1 MYRWA
6 FRATKTAIQAAYTY
20 FEPFH
25 SSLYQCIPLEQ
36 ATFGPGSSLV
46 IFILSNTKHLLIIAE
61 PAVPLQYW
69 HISVSCKTITYLL
82 IQPLFPLPS
91 VSSVC
96 ISVQLCLFLCS
107 FKDEVEWIVSMKDI
121 NKIPWIGVRK
131 ELLWTQVGILEP
143 LNRWCIVSVLLT
155 IQFSSVTQSCPTLCD
170 SMDCSKPGF
179 PVRHQLPKLTQTH
192 VHRVG
197 DAIQPFHPL
206 SSPSSPAFNLS
217 QHQGLFQWVRSSH
230 QVAKVLE
237 GKYWSWSLDVTI

>member
-121 NKIPWIGVRK
+121 NKSPLDWS
-131 ELLWTQVGILEP
+131 EEGIVMNP
-143 LNRWCIVSVLLT
+143 SGNFRTFKQMMHCICTIDHSV
-155 IQFSSVTQSCPTLCD
+155 QFSHSVMSNSLWL
-170 SMDCSKPGF
+170 
-179 PVRHQLPKLTQTH
+179 H
-192 VHRVG
+192 
-197 DAIQPFHPL
+197 
-206 SSPSSPAFNLS
+206 
-217 QHQGLFQWVRSSH
+217 GL
-230 QVAKVLE
+230 
-237 GKYWSWSLDVTI
+237 